1 MIEDHQG
8 CDLELR
14 PADTDFIN
22 NINLSRPTVWS
33 ASFAM
38 VRGFAC
44 SQCKTDN
51 RATANISPYKP
62 KICYP
67 CGIFLADCQISMGV
81 ATC

>member
-8 CDLELR
+8 PDLELR

-22 NINLSRPTVWS
+22 SIDLSRQYRLVSSLQWFA
-33 ASFAM
+33 ASHAL
-38 VRGFAC
+38 V
-44 SQCKTDN
+44 CKTDN
-51 RATANISPYKP
+51 LATAIISSYNL